1 MGILIF
7 FALLLG
13 VYFLCTAAFRGAVDI
28 FFGSEDK
35 ESTTYID
42 RSTHTHFHVHTNIES
57 KEIMNPSWRKEWKAA
72 KGSRD
77 IVLYNVDERK
87 YQRELDQWYKKQ
99 KKKR

>member
-1 MGILIF
+1 MEG
-7 FALLLG
+7 
-13 VYFLCTAAFRGAVDI
+13 T
-28 FFGSEDK
+28 
-35 ESTTYID
+35 
-42 RSTHTHFHVHTNIES
+42 S
-57 KEIMNPSWRKEWKAA
+57 KEELLDRLRKAA